1 MENTYLFIIW
11 NKALYKRKEILND
24 LSDSFN
30 IVKDVYIKW
39 NTKNFSNNLL
49 AFYGRKLGEPKG
61 KIISSGTDNFEIILV
76 EDCKPNNELRKT
88 YDSETII
95 NTNIFDKKQLYRSW
109 TAGSHRIHS
118 SDNKQETEHDLAV
131 LFGPNYEEFLN
142 KYSNGDIINIDTK
155 GITGFDNIDDL
166 KKSLKLFGNNI
177 VEEIDN
183 KLVVFA
189 KCRYDIVHFLNC
201 IKTNNENT
209 YSLNIGNNEIKLY
222 IFGELDGDL
231 LNYSFDKLN
240 NTKKEI
246 VNNFD
251 DFLNQKRNYVEV
263 ERKDTFFNKWTVF
276 KNEIKL
282 FIKKLS

>member
-1 MENTYLFIIW
+1 MNNTYLFIIW
-11 NKALYKRKEILND
+11 NKALWKREKIIND
-24 LSDSFN
+24 INNSFE

-39 NTKNFSNNLL
+39 NKDNFSKNLL

-61 KIISSGTDNFEIILV
+61 KIISSGTDKFEIILV
-76 EDCKPNNELRKT
+76 KDNNPNNELRKT

-95 NTNIFDKKQLYRSW
+95 NTHVFDKKQLYRSW

-118 SDNKQETEHDLAV
+118 SDSSEEVLHDLTV
-131 LFGPNYEEFLN
+131 LFGPNYLELLN
-142 KYSNGDIINIDTK
+142 KYNDGDIINIDTK
-155 GITGFDNIDDL
+155 GIVGFNDINDL
-166 KKSLKLFGNNI
+166 KESLKLFGNNM
-177 VEEIDN
+177 VEEIED
-183 KLVVFA
+183 KLVIFA

-201 IKTNNENT
+201 VKTNNENT
-209 YSLNIGNNEIKLY
+209 YSLNINNKEIQLY

-231 LNYSFDKLN
+231 LNYKFDELK

-246 VNNFD
+246 LNNFS
-251 DFLNQKRNYVEV
+251 DFLNEKRNYIDV

-282 FIKKLS
+282 FIKKLG